1 MKIWKHL
8 IRILRHKFW
17 VAKYCFK
24 LGLYWRGI
32 THDMSKFSPV
42 EFLESV
48 KYYNGNSSP
57 IVECK
62 RINGYS
68 KAWMHHRGHNDH
80 HYEYWIDKLDEGGV
94 PLIIPKEAALELICD
109 YIGAS
114 HAYND
119 KKFTF
124 NGEHSWWMVKS
135 SEPMR
140 MHPAIK
146 NFISRVLIDL
156 DIAESKTNTKI
167 AENIFFNRKTIEKYY
182 DVCVDEHKRRI

>member
-68 KAWMHHRGHNDH
+68 KAWMHHKGRNDH

-94 PLIIPKEAALELICD
+94 C
-109 YIGAS
+109 S
-114 HAYND
+114 C
-119 KKFTF
+119 
-124 NGEHSWWMVKS
+124 SWKS
-135 SEPMR
+135 MQNY
-140 MHPAIK
+140 A
-146 NFISRVLIDL
+146 NL
-156 DIAESKTNTKI
+156 SKTTSLDVIIYMLRK
-167 AENIFFNRKTIEKYY
+167 NISYKQKGEMWK
-182 DVCVDEHKRRI
+182 